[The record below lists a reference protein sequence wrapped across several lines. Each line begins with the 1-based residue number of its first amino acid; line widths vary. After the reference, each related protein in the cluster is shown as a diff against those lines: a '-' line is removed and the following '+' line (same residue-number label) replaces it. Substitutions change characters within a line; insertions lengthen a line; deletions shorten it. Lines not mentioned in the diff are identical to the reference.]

1 VGGKGRT
8 LFLSRRRAAVI
19 FVVVGTV
26 RSAPSRNAR
35 RTASARTSVLFRDGQ
50 NIRVENPPCAASAA
64 SETATTSCGAT
75 SALVNASRDRRVG
88 VGHVTRKPGLVSVPK
103 EVSTPAEV
111 SQIVDA
117 SWGGILSTVTS
128 FSFFV
133 TPSPSFNFVWAF
145 REAERGKWEM
155 GNTYLASSHPASRS
169 SESCETV
176 ALMAIICGE
185 GPRS

>member
-1 VGGKGRT
+1 MYGGQSGRRNAVGGKGRT

-128 FSFFV
+128 FPFFV
-133 TPSPSFNFVWAF
+133 TPSPSLANIKSPAATNSVSGTGRKFVTNNLI
-145 REAERGKWEM
+145 R
-155 GNTYLASSHPASRS
+155 
-169 SESCETV
+169 
-176 ALMAIICGE
+176 
-185 GPRS
+185 